1 LYAWYLRSDA
11 LKGFTLLSPTLL
23 VMGLTMLIPFGIMVT
38 ISFWAQIGFEFD
50 TTFTL
55 ANYGEGVEQPLYRAL
70 LLRSLAISGTCA
82 VVTVLVSYPMAY
94 YVAFHVHKHKM
105 TWIILMT
112 VPFFTSYLLRVF
124 AWKVILGYNG
134 VINSGLKG
142 LGLIEEPLAF
152 LLYSP
157 TAVVITLAHAWAA
170 FARSSHRSRRWPSE
184 TFSRSHPAVVDARC
198 YRRHPDDIYPH
209 CW

>member
-1 LYAWYLRSDA
+1 MNETTIEVSAPAPSPKSWGRRLYAWYLRSDA

-55 ANYGEGVEQPLYRAL
+55 ANYGEAVEQPLYRAL

-134 VINSGLKG
+134 VINSLWHFCFTV
-142 LGLIEEPLAF
+142 PQ
-152 LLYSP
+152 P
-157 TAVVITLAHAWAA
+157 W
-170 FARSSHRSRRWPSE
+170 
-184 TFSRSHPAVVDARC
+184 
-198 YRRHPDDIYPH
+198 
-209 CW
+209 